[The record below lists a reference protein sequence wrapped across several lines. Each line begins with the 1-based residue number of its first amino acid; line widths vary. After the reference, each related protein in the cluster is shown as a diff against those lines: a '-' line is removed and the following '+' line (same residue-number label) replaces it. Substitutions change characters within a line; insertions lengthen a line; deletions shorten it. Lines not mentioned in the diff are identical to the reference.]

1 MILNDDQ
8 CFFLHVLW
16 VLTKEKVKS
25 ILQHQ

>member
-8 CFFLHVLW
+8 YFFLHVLW

-25 ILQHQ
+25 ILKRL

>member
-8 CFFLHVLW
+8 CFFLRVLW

-25 ILQHQ
+25 LLKRL